1 MKALVFFLIVA
12 IFLGCRD
19 DKPRENY
26 PVYKV
31 DLDSL
36 DEVSVFDL
44 FSRVEVVPLE
54 TSERSRTTST
64 DWGIH
69 NNRFLILDK
78 EKSLCFC
85 FGSEGKFRYVVDNK
99 ARKMKKAQLMPDGS
113 EPVNILKP
121 MAYFYDFRWYY
132 YLPFQNVVYTL
143 NKEGDKKTL
152 YCWDFGMHGDKE
164 WDSPVPSSPSK
175 VLSATI
181 QREWMEKNCDF
192 ALSGAKQ
199 NDQYIYMVVERLFRK
214 RGLHGKESFAHLFWH
229 KSSGTYKLFDH
240 FAEGVGL
247 HKVTRMND
255 TCMVALV
262 SYGERDHFVRKEW
275 LDEKNLKRFE
285 EMKEGDNALI
295 IRYHFKRKD

>member
-1 MKALVFFLIVA
+1 MKVFVFFLIV
-12 IFLGCRD
+12 IVLLGCRD
-19 DKPRENY
+19 DKPKENY

-44 FSRVEVVPLE
+44 FSRIEVVPLE
-54 TSERSRTTST
+54 TSEKSRTTST

-69 NNRFLILDK
+69 NNRFIILDK
-78 EKSLCFC
+78 EKGLCFC
-85 FGSEGKFRYVVDNK
+85 FGPEGKFRYVVDNK
-99 ARKMKKAQLMPDGS
+99 ARKKKKSQLMPDGS

-121 MAYFYDFRWYY
+121 MTYYYDFRWYY
-132 YLPFQNVVYTL
+132 YLPFRNVVYTM
-143 NKEGDKKTL
+143 NKKGDKKTL
-152 YCWDFGMHGDKE
+152 YGWDFGAYNDKE
-164 WDSPVPSSPSK
+164 EDSSVPSSSSK

-199 NDQYIYMVVERLFRK
+199 NDQYIYMIVERLFRERELPRK
-214 RGLHGKESFAHLFWH
+214 NAVSHLFWH
-229 KSSGTYKLFDH
+229 KPSGTYKLFDR
-240 FAEGVGL
+240 FTEGVDL

-262 SYGERDHFVRKEW
+262 SYGERDRFVRKEW
-275 LDEKNLKRFE
+275 LDEKNLKRYE
-285 EMKEGDNALI
+285 KMKEDDNALI
-295 IRYHFKRKD
+295 IRYYFRRED